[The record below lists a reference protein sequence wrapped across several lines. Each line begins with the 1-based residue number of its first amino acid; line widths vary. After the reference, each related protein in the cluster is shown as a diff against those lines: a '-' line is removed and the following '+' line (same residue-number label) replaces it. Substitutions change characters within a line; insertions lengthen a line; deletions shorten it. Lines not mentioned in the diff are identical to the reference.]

1 MDNFAVGWE
10 EWLSL
15 PELGLPALKIKTDTG
30 ARTSALHAFSIQPFG
45 SEKKPFVRFGVHP
58 IPNNPDVEV
67 FCSAP
72 VVDIREVTSSNGHK
86 ELRYVIET
94 PVVIGNRTWA
104 IKITLTNRENMAYRM
119 LLGRSALK
127 KITVHSTESFL
138 QPQLSYEL
146 YGKFSKKKPV
156 KRALRIAILTEV
168 ENDPSIKRLIDEAEL
183 NNHVVEL
190 INTKRCYLNIES
202 HNPEV
207 HYDGKPLPFYDAII
221 PRIDPALTFYGMAV
235 VRQFEAMGTYCLNN
249 ANSIGVSNDEL
260 AAHQVLARFRIPMPT
275 TAFADSPKDTKS
287 LLNLIG
293 GSPTVLKLLPDSQE
307 QDIIIAHTKQ
317 AAEEAANAFQ
327 SLDAHFIVQECI
339 QDADGTSIRC
349 FIVGKRVVGAI
360 MKISRAIDKETR
372 LPVKVKLKKAIL
384 TPQEKSTVIKSV
396 KALGLTTA
404 TVNFIRTEKGL
415 KVLDVSSIPDFEKIE
430 KFAKKNIAQK
440 IINYIEKNARPAG
453 RTKKRTP

>member
-1 MDNFAVGWE
+1 MNNFAVGWE

-15 PELGLPALKIKTDTG
+15 PGLGLPALKAKTDTG

-45 SEKKPFVRFGVHP
+45 SAKKPFVRFGVHP

-94 PVVIGNRTWA
+94 PVMIGNRTWT

-119 LLGRSALK
+119 LLGRSALEQ
-127 KITVHSTESFL
+127 ITVHSTESFL

-146 YGKFSKKKPV
+146 YGKHSKKKTV
-156 KRALRIAILTEV
+156 KRALRIAILTEDDHDYS
-168 ENDPSIKRLIDEAEL
+168 NKRLVDEAEL

-190 INTKRCYLNIES
+190 INTRRCYLNIQS
-202 HNPEV
+202 NNPEV

-221 PRIDPALTFYGMAV
+221 PRIDPAITFYGMAV

-260 AAHQVLARFRIPMPT
+260 AAHQILARFRIPMPT

-287 LLNLIG
+287 LLNIIG
-293 GSPTVLKLLPDSQE
+293 GSPTVLKLLPSSHE
-307 QDIIIAHTKQ
+307 QDIVIAQTKK
-317 AAEEAANAFQ
+317 AAEDAANAFQ
-327 SLDAHFIVQECI
+327 SLDAYFIVQECI
-339 QDADGTSIRC
+339 KDSDGVNIKC
-349 FIVGKRVVGAI
+349 FVVGKRVVGAI
-360 MKISRAIDKETR
+360 MKIPRTNDKETR
-372 LPVKVKLKKAIL
+372 LRAKRKLKKAIL
-384 TPQEKSTVIKSV
+384 TPEEKLIAIKSV
-396 KALGLTTA
+396 KALGLTA
-404 TVNFIRTEKGL
+404 AIVNFIRTEKGS
-415 KVLDVSSIPDFEKIE
+415 KVLDVKSTPDFEDID

-453 RTKKRTP
+453 RTKKRTS